1 MHLLFTVDDFHLVP
15 SDIII
20 QSSAG
25 LDVAVTISLDDI
37 AGEPNETFIITAQSS
52 LVSGF
57 RDADFLFRD
66 SVITIIDFI
75 IG

>member
-1 MHLLFTVDDFHLVP
+1 MHLLFTVDDFHLVS

-20 QSSAG
+20 SSSAG

-37 AGEPNETFIITAQSS
+37 VGEPNETFIITAQSP

-57 RDADFLFRD
+57 SDADFLFRD